1 MRTCNAARAH
11 GMQCSS
17 RAEWLCGGCQRRRL
31 LAGPYV
37 STTRLRGACIGSALR
52 VAHSFFCRF
61 FLGFDEP
68 EALPEELEPLPLP
81 EEELEPESLSES
93 LSELEPLPLPEE
105 LEPESL
111 SEPLPEELELLPLP
125 EELEP
130 LSDES
135 SESEEESSESDDES
149 ERSGCATCAAAAC
162 EQGGQEDG
170 ARLGGG
176 RRAARLA

>member
-52 VAHSFFCRF
+52 VAHYFFCSF

-81 EEELEPESLSES
+81 EELEPESL
-93 LSELEPLPLPEE
+93 
-105 LEPESL
+105 
-111 SEPLPEELELLPLP
+111 
-125 EELEP
+125 
-130 LSDES
+130 
-135 SESEEESSESDDES
+135 
-149 ERSGCATCAAAAC
+149 
-162 EQGGQEDG
+162 
-170 ARLGGG
+170 
-176 RRAARLA
+176 